1 MPITQ
6 LLADPAS
13 RWALEHMPLTAQ
25 AVREVAP
32 VLRGKKLAMCL
43 HVEPK
48 TAALVSLLVNAG
60 MDIALTGSPGTTK
73 DEVADDLRRIG
84 VTVHTRQSDDEAQ
97 HARNLEKVLEH
108 DPDLTLDNGG
118 DLTLR
123 LINAGTPEQYLGG
136 TEETTTG
143 GIRLREHDRS
153 LGRPVIVI
161 NDSPLKL
168 IVENEYGVGQSV
180 IQGFMNATNLMIP
193 GTRAAVIGYGPC
205 GRGVADTLAQL
216 GARVS
221 IADVDPIRSLQ
232 AILRGHRVGSIED
245 VLSDAQ
251 FVFTA
256 TGAPGV
262 IGAAEIEAFA
272 DGAVIAGVGHFPWE
286 IDEEA
291 LTAATESVTE
301 FAAEG
306 RRQGIRLKN
315 GKQIIRLERGRM
327 INLTAASGNPI
338 QAMDLGLT
346 LQVRSHAAVITDP
359 LDAVVQPVPPKVEHR
374 IATDLVALL
383 TSR

>member
-1 MPITQ
+1 MTSS
-6 LLADPAS
+6 LSHPAS
-13 RWALEHMPLTAQ
+13 RWALDHMPLTAQ
-25 AVREVAP
+25 AVRELAP
-32 VLRGKKLAMCL
+32 VLSGKKLAICL

-48 TAALVSLLVNAG
+48 TAALVSLLVEAG

-73 DEVADDLRRIG
+73 DDVADDLRALG
-84 VTVHTRQSDDEAQ
+84 VHVHTKQSDGEAE
-97 HARNLEKVLEH
+97 HLRNIEKVLEH
-108 DPDLTLDNGG
+108 DPDLTLDNGA

-123 LINAGTPEQYLGG
+123 LINSGVPDHYLGG

-143 GIRLREHDRS
+143 GIRLRENS
-153 LGRPVIVI
+153 ATLPRPVVVI

-180 IQGFMNATNLMIP
+180 VQGFMNATNLMIP

-221 IADVDPIRSLQ
+221 VADVDPIRSLQ
-232 AILRGHRVGSIED
+232 AILRGHRVGPVAD

-262 IGAAEIEAFA
+262 IGAAEIDAFA

-286 IDEEA
+286 IDEDA
-291 LTAATESVTE
+291 LAAATESTTE
-301 FAAEG
+301 FADG
-306 RRQGIRLKN
+306 QRRQGIRLKN
-315 GKQIIRLERGRM
+315 GKQIVRLENGRM
-327 INLTAASGNPI
+327 INLTAAGGNPI

-346 LQVRSHAAVITDP
+346 LQARSLADVVTAD
-359 LDAVVQPVPPKVEHR
+359 LDAAVQPVPADVEHR

-383 TSR
+383 SR